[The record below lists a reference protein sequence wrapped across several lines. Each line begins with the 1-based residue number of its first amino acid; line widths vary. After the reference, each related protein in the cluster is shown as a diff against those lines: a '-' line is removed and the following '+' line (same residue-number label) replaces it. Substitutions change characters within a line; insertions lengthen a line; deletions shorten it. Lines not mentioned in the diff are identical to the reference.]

1 MMLYRV
7 IDWKVQ
13 TKDYARQVMV
23 LGNEQG
29 VHVEV
34 PIPKNVSTQL
44 GDVFVSFE
52 PYEAD
57 VPETVET
64 TDV

>member
-13 TKDYARQVMV
+13 SKDYARQVMV
-23 LGNEQG
+23 LGNEHG
-29 VHVEV
+29 VRVEV
-34 PIPKNVSTQL
+34 ALPKNVSTQL

-57 VPETVET
+57 VPATVET
-64 TDV
+64 TEA

>member
-13 TKDYARQVMV
+13 AKDYARQVMV
-23 LGNEQG
+23 LGNDQG
-29 VHVEV
+29 VRVEV